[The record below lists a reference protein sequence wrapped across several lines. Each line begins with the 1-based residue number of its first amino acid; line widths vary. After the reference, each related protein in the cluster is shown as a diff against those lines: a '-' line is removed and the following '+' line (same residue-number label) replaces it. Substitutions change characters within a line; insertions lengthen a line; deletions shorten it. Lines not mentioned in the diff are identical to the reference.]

1 MNHTKAKC
9 GCPVPAVGA
18 PGSEARRAVEMR
30 PCDECL
36 ANDIVYDI
44 DVRGEYPPAV
54 LAAEVRRL
62 RKLLNECWAAAGLLG
77 SGMTGQPYQ
86 AWEEPTDLLPQIEQL
101 AMDAECYR
109 ESERGG

>member
-18 PGSEARRAVEMR
+18 PGSMARLAVESR

-44 DVRGEYPPAV
+44 DVQGECPQPPV
-54 LAAEVRRL
+54 
-62 RKLLNECWAAAGLLG
+62 N
-77 SGMTGQPYQ
+77 SGG
-86 AWEEPTDLLPQIEQL
+86 I
-101 AMDAECYR
+101 R
-109 ESERGG
+109 